1 MKNKELDINTIAML
15 SMVMGTDVIEYQEK
29 LGQQNL
35 CNSCELP
42 IKCND
47 YGYFK
52 KLHDIGI
59 TILHTEEEIN
69 TLPKGELFIKVEL
82 PKGWSIKPTSHSM
95 WSNLIDDKGRERAS
109 IFYKA
114 AFYDRDAHL
123 SFNRRFRISG
133 KIADYDE
140 KQFEYKPEYI
150 LDGYETELVEEIEEN
165 EQWGY
170 DGCHYI
176 CKEIKQVNKPIYK
189 KNLDYVKL
197 TGYEKYSQ
205 PFHYEVYDCDD
216 TVLFK
221 SDIVK
226 TDFEYSNDKHWKFF
240 DHLDEIEK
248 KAIRQYKEWLKNN
261 YPDWKNDLAYWD

>member
-1 MKNKELDINTIAML
+1 MKNKELDINTITKL
-15 SMVMGTDVIEYQEK
+15 SMVMGTDVIEFQEK

-42 IKCND
+42 IKCNN

-52 KLHDIGI
+52 KLYDIGI

-95 WSNLIDDKGRERAS
+95 WSNLVDNKGRERAS

-114 AFYDRDAHL
+114 AFYDRDAYL
-123 SFNRRFRISG
+123 NFNKRFRISS

-140 KQFEYKPEYI
+140 EKFRHKPEYI
-150 LDGYETELVEEIEEN
+150 ETGEYKTVWIDKEGKEYNGNNMVEMIYFSDDYKYK
-165 EQWGY
+165 Y
-170 DGCHYI
+170 DYNNYLRQ
-176 CKEIKQVNKPIYK
+176 IKKPIYK
-189 KNLDYVKL
+189 KNPDYVEL

-205 PFHYEVYDCDD
+205 PFHYEVYDFDG
-216 TVLFK
+216 TMLFK
-221 SDIVK
+221 SNIVK
-226 TDFEYSNDKHWKFF
+226 TDFEYSNDKH
-240 DHLDEIEK
+240 
-248 KAIRQYKEWLKNN
+248 
-261 YPDWKNDLAYWD
+261 

>member
-1 MKNKELDINTIAML
+1 MKNKELDINTVAML
-15 SMVMGTDVIEYQEK
+15 SMVMGADVIEYQEK

-42 IKCND
+42 IKCHD

-52 KLHDIGI
+52 KLHDMGI

-69 TLPKGELFIKVEL
+69 NLPKGELFINVEL
-82 PKGWSIKPTSHSM
+82 PKGWSIKPTDHSM
-95 WSNLIDDKGRERAS
+95 WSNLVDDKGRERAS

-140 KQFEYKPEYI
+140 KQFEYKDEYI
-150 LDGYETELVEEIEEN
+150 INGYETEWVEVVEEDN
-165 EQWGY
+165 NQWDY
-170 DGCHYI
+170 YTNSQ
-176 CKEIKQVNKPIYK
+176 IKQINKPIYK
-189 KNLDYVKL
+189 KNPDYVKL

-205 PFHYEVYDCDD
+205 PFHYEVYDHDG
-216 TVLFK
+216 TILFK
-221 SDIVK
+221 SDMVK
-226 TDFEYSNDKHWKFF
+226 TDFEYSNDKHWEFF
-240 DHLDEIEK
+240 DHLDKLEK
-248 KAIRQYKEWLKNN
+248 KVKEQCKEWLENN
-261 YPDWKNDLAYWD
+261 YSDWENDLAYWD

>member
-1 MKNKELDINTIAML
+1 ML

-52 KLHDIGI
+52 KLHDMGI

-69 TLPKGELFIKVEL
+69 NLSKGELFIKVEL
-82 PKGWSIKPTSHSM
+82 PEGWSIKPTDHSM
-95 WSNLIDDKGRERAS
+95 WSNLVDDKGRERAS

-133 KIADYDE
+133 KIAGYDE
-140 KQFEYKPEYI
+140 EQFEYKPEYI
-150 LDGYETELVEEIEEN
+150 ETGEYKAVWVDDKGKEYKKYDMVEMIYYDYDNDGKYTYGN
-165 EQWGY
+165 
-170 DGCHYI
+170 YI
-176 CKEIKQVNKPIYK
+176 RQIKKSIYK
-189 KNLDYVKL
+189 KNPDYIEL

-205 PFHYEVYDCDD
+205 SFHYEVYDHDG

-226 TDFEYSNDKHWKFF
+226 TDFEYSNDNHLKFF
-240 DHLDEIEK
+240 NHLDEIEK
-248 KAIRQYKEWLKNN
+248 KAKVQCKEWLDTN
-261 YPDWKNDLAYWD
+261 YPDWENDLAYWD